1 MLRCDRDVGHAD
13 LITEVRPTAF
23 DLMQKKSLA
32 DIERPVFADSERPE
46 THCVTVRMPLLSE
59 ANARD
64 RHDSNRAG
72 RESPI

>member
-1 MLRCDRDVGHAD
+1 MLRCDRSPV
-13 LITEVRPTAF
+13 
-23 DLMQKKSLA
+23 QKKSLA

-46 THCVTVRMPLLSE
+46 PHCVTVKMPLLSE

-64 RHDSNRAG
+64 RHDSNRAAG